1 MQRVAGHL
9 AAKVPDAAATS
20 YCPVK
25 TDYGVAAYI
34 MQKAPPSGR
43 ALNYKPLTWL
53 RSAARNASVSSSV
66 SGLFG
71 SSGIYSSISPG

>member
-25 TDYGVAAYI
+25 TDNGVAAY
-34 MQKAPPSGR
+34 MPS
-43 ALNYKPLTWL
+43 
-53 RSAARNASVSSSV
+53 
-66 SGLFG
+66 
-71 SSGIYSSISPG
+71 